1 MTANKQKLYAFER
14 SIQVIEKLS
23 QNNSLS
29 ISDESF
35 QALYNTGQKLKEMFT
50 SSDES
55 ISNDFLAFET

>member
-1 MTANKQKLYAFER
+1 MTANKQKIYAFER

-50 SSDES
+50 ASEES
-55 ISNDFLAFET
+55 LPNDFLAFEI

>member
-35 QALYNTGQKLKEMFT
+35 QALYNTGKKLKEMFT